1 MEPLLSSSTLLICFG
16 GGVFGAA
23 IGGLF
28 SFIFCGFLVFSGC
41 LMVLGGG
48 SDFLLLQVGLG
59 PIFGVYAGGFTS
71 GIVASTY
78 AAGVRKNHPSGA
90 AKDILSP
97 LIDTSWDVLA
107 VGGATA
113 VIAHLL
119 LQGLKEVPIINMF
132 DCLALT
138 IALMILAARLL
149 FQREMPWGNMASI
162 KEHGWLGTND
172 YAISW
177 VPWMLPL
184 PKMGIYGLGVGLLSG
199 AMAMGTKQILDPMV
213 ANGVVPEVN
222 AFVVPLVIAWSMA
235 AISIL
240 GLNFA
245 TGSIQKF
252 PVWHGQAL
260 IAALT
265 FLFFDS
271 LLLAGIAG
279 ALGAYLQELMARM
292 FYNHGSNHA
301 DPPAFAIAV
310 GTLIL
315 NGLNNF
321 VG

>member
-1 MEPLLSSSTLLICFG
+1 MEPFAIITLFICFG
-16 GGVFGAA
+16 GGIFGAA

-28 SFIFCGFLVFSGC
+28 SFIFCGFLTFAGC
-41 LMVLGGG
+41 LVVLAGG

-78 AAGVRKNHPSGA
+78 AAGVRKNHPSEA

-97 LIDTSWDVLA
+97 LIDTSWDVLL
-107 VGGATA
+107 VGGLCA
-113 VIAHLL
+113 VFAQIL
-119 LQGLKEVPIINMF
+119 LQILTKIPVVNMF

-138 IALMILAARLL
+138 IAICILISRLI
-149 FQREMPWGNMASI
+149 FQKEMPWGNKESI
-162 KEHGWLGTND
+162 KKIGYLKTDNFS
-172 YAISW
+172 ISW

-184 PKMGIYGLGVGLLSG
+184 PKMGIFGLGVGILS
-199 AMAMGTKQILDPMV
+199 ASLAMGTKAILDPMV
-213 ANGVVPEVN
+213 ADGVVSATA
-222 AFVVPLVIAWSMA
+222 AFVVPLIIGWSIA

-252 PVWHGQAL
+252 PVWHCPAL
-260 IAALT
+260 LAALT
-265 FLFFDS
+265 FLYFDS
-271 LLLAGIAG
+271 IF
-279 ALGAYLQELMARM
+279 LGAIGGIFGAYIQELMARM

-301 DPPAFAIAV
+301 DPPAFGIAV

-315 NGLNNF
+315 NLLHN
-321 VG
+321 VLIH